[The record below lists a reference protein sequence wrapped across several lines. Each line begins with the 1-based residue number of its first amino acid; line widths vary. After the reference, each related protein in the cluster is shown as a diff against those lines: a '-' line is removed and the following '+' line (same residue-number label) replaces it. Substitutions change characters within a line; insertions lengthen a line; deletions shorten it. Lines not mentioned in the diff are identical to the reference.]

1 MDFRY
6 DLLSV
11 LALFVFVFFVQF
23 FHRRFPVGGD
33 RACGHVKCQVAV
45 GNVSKGN
52 GEIFRSVFNFPQG
65 SGTVIVGLAVAAFG
79 FYGHDDIVLQRFF
92 HVDNTC
98 PLLTRRCKQRLI
110 LFIFRR
116 RVFHGP
122 RRILKHDLRQGYEVD
137 ARSFNKRI
145 FFNLF

>member
-33 RACGHVKCQVAV
+33 RACRHVKCQVAV

-52 GEIFRSVFNFPQG
+52 GEIFRSAFNFSQG
-65 SGTVIVGLAVAAFG
+65 CGAVIVVNAVAAFG
-79 FYGHDDIVLQRFF
+79 LHRHNDIALQCFF
-92 HVDNTC
+92 HVDNAR
-98 PLLTRRCKQRLI
+98 PLLTRRGEEGLI

-137 ARSFNKRI
+137 ARSFNERI